1 MDIYHKILDLIDQ
14 HSSFAISAHVNPD
27 GDSIGSQLALYSFL
41 ANLDKHV
48 RIFNTDPVPPNYHF
62 LPFYDKVEQPCTL
75 DGYSPEVL
83 IVLDASTLVRIGN
96 HLSKVLIP
104 KQVTINIDHHASADR
119 FGDYNLVESGASS
132 TCEIVYKLIQLSG
145 TKVGYKRAMALYT
158 GIMFDTGCFRYSN
171 STSQVHHI
179 AANLID
185 QGIEVDKIYREVYE
199 TNPVRRLRLL
209 TKALETVEL
218 TPDGKIAWLVVNQK
232 MLNHT
237 GTTLEDADGIINQI
251 RSIDTIEVAIMV
263 VSNTREQSKI
273 SMRSKDHVDVGK
285 ICAEFGG
292 GGHARAAGCLI
303 DKSYKIALEMVIE
316 VTRKYIAYDD

>member
-1 MDIYHKILDLIDQ
+1 MNIYHKILELIDQ
-14 HSSFAISAHVNPD
+14 HDSFAISAHVNPD
-27 GDSIGSQLALYSFL
+27 GDSIGAQLALYSFL
-41 ANLDKHV
+41 ADLNKYV
-48 RIFNTDPVPPNYHF
+48 RIFNTDPIPPNYHF
-62 LPFYDKVEQPCTL
+62 LPFSEKIEQPCDL

-96 HLSKVLIP
+96 HLSKNLVPQQL
-104 KQVTINIDHHASADR
+104 TINIDHHASADR
-119 FGDYNLVESGASS
+119 FGDYNLVEIGASS

-145 TKVGYKRAMALYT
+145 TKIGYKQAMALYT

-185 QGIEVDKIYREVYE
+185 QGIEVDKIYRAVYE

-209 TKALETVEL
+209 TKALETVEIS
-218 TPDGKIAWLVVNQK
+218 PDGKIAWLIISKK
-232 MLNHT
+232 MFDHT

-251 RSIDTIEVAIMV
+251 RSIDTIEVAIMA
-263 VSNTREQSKI
+263 VSNAQEQSKI
-273 SMRSKDHVDVGK
+273 SMRSKDYVDVGK

-303 DKSYKIALEMVIE
+303 DKSCETALEMVIE
-316 VTRKYIAYDD
+316 VTEKYIGI